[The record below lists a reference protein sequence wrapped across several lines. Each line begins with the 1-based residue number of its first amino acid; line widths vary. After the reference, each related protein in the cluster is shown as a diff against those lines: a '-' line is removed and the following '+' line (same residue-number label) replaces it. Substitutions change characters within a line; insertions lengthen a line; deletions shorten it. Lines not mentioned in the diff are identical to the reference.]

1 MTHTRSS
8 SNTSWIAAAGAAL
21 SICAVSPRAD
31 ACGGFFC
38 SRSPVDQTAEHILFT
53 VNDDQTVTAYV
64 QIKYVGDK
72 DGFAWIVP
80 APGIPK
86 LNTDLPDGALRAL
99 DTGTEPQ
106 YFKGCGVR
114 GTFNGAPGAAAPSA
128 STEDAGH
135 SVTVLATQAVGP
147 FNTVTLE
154 ATDADVLV
162 QWLQENDY
170 RITEK
175 MIPLLQPYVEGG
187 MHFVAVKLQA
197 NKDVSDIQPMGMT
210 YEGNKPMIPIRLTAA
225 AAQPEMGI
233 VTFILSNRRW
243 APENYIDLK
252 IPDSLVQFD
261 QYGYQNNYLT
271 LLSSETDKV
280 GGQAFVTE
288 YAKATKDLVDQIM
301 QQPVPT
307 PDAMKARDALLP
319 ILQKFPYLTRL
330 HARMSAEEMTDDP
343 TFMVASDRSDV
354 NNIHD
359 LSDPGSTCN
368 YPPNPPPVDPCN
380 FNYCGRR
387 GVCVQA
393 EAANTVPNG
402 SPATTAPGCACANDA
417 IARVTTTGANGQ
429 PTMYC
434 EPVAQNLDS
443 APAGGQGPLLSAA
456 CEGFSCG
463 AHGACVPM
471 NGNPTCQC
479 EGGYAAV
486 VGTTVD
492 QTGNAMTGVT
502 CQRVMGTIP
511 PLPKLPSVG
520 SAMLTPGKTVTA
532 GRSSGGGCNVA
543 RGRSGGS
550 MFGIAAALGL
560 VLTARRRRG

>member
-1 MTHTRSS
+1 MTHTRSLS
-8 SNTSWIAAAGAAL
+8 KSTWIAAGAAL
-21 SICAVSPRAD
+21 SISAIAPRAD

-86 LNTDLPDGALRAL
+86 LNTDLPDAALRAL

-106 YFKGCGVR
+106 YFKGCGAR
-114 GTFNGAPGAAAPSA
+114 GVLNGAVPTLAPGAA
-128 STEDAGH
+128 TEDSGH
-135 SVTVLATQAVGP
+135 GVTVLATQAVGP

-162 QWLQENDY
+162 EWLQENDY

-252 IPDSLVQFD
+252 IPDHLIQFD
-261 QYGYQNNYLT
+261 QYGFQNNYLT

-288 YAKATKDLVDQIM
+288 YAKATKDLVTQIM
-301 QQPVPT
+301 QQPVPS

-319 ILQKFPYLTRL
+319 ILQKFPYITRL

-343 TFMVASDRSDV
+343 VFMVASDRSDV

-393 EAANTVPNG
+393 EADAAQTGV
-402 SPATTAPGCACANDA
+402 ATAPACACANDA

-434 EPVAQNLDS
+434 EPVAMNLDG
-443 APAGGQGPLLSAA
+443 APAGGGETLLSAA

-463 AHGACVPM
+463 DHGACVPM

-492 QTGNAMTGVT
+492 QTGNATTGVT
-502 CQRVMGTIP
+502 CQRVKGTIP
-511 PLPKLPSVG
+511 ALPRLPSVG

-532 GRSSGGGCNVA
+532 GGSSGGGCNVA
-543 RGRSGGS
+543 PGRRGNALLA
-550 MFGIAAALGL
+550 FAAALGL
-560 VLTARRRRG
+560 ALTARRRYHRPA